1 MGRPKKGS
9 KVKSASGIETQM
21 RADGFA
27 PASEVAA
34 ALGVSLSTV
43 HRQLDSGVMPG
54 KTVGASS
61 HKHRFVDVRAL
72 IASGAH
78 AASPT
83 ATQALKRVEA
93 TLGPV
98 RAPTPATARS

>member
-1 MGRPKKGS
+1 
-9 KVKSASGIETQM
+9 M

-34 ALGVSLSTV
+34 ALGVNLSTV
-43 HRQLDSGVMPG
+43 HRQLDSGTMPG
-54 KTVGASS
+54 KTVGASA

-72 IASGAH
+72 IASNAH

-83 ATQALKRVEA
+83 ATQALQRVA
-93 TLGPV
+93 STLGPV
-98 RAPTPATARS
+98 RQAPGATARS

>member
-27 PASEVAA
+27 PAADIAA
-34 ALGVSLSTV
+34 ALGVNLSTV

-54 KTVGASS
+54 KTIGASA
-61 HKHRFVDVRAL
+61 HRHRFVDVRAL

-83 ATQALKRVEA
+83 AMQALRRVEA

-98 RAPTPATARS
+98 RQAPAAQPKA

>member
-1 MGRPKKGS
+1 MGRPKKGTTT
-9 KVKSASGIETQM
+9 KSASGIETQM

-43 HRQLDSGVMPG
+43 HRQLDSGTMPG
-54 KTVGASS
+54 KTVGASA

-72 IASGAH
+72 IASNAH

-83 ATQALKRVEA
+83 ATQALQRVAA

-98 RAPTPATARS
+98 RQAPVATARS